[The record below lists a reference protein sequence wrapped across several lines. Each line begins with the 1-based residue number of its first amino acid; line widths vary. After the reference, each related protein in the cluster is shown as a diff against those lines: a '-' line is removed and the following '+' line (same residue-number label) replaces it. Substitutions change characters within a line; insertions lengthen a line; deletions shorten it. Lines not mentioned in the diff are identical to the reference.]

1 VSAVKILIADDSRVM
16 RQIVTRTLR
25 QAGYSGHDLV
35 EAENGRQAY
44 DAVVSERPDLVL
56 SDWNMPEMTGVE
68 VLRALRAAGVAVPF
82 GFVTSESS
90 DVMRTTAEA
99 AGALFLITKPFT
111 ADSFRDA
118 LDPILG

>member
-1 VSAVKILIADDSRVM
+1 MKILIADDSRVM

-25 QAGYSGHDLV
+25 QAGYEGHELV
-35 EAENGRQAY
+35 EAADGRQAY
-44 DAVVSERPDLVL
+44 DAAVSERPDLVL

-68 VLRALRAAGVAVPF
+68 VLRALRADGVQVPF
-82 GFVTSESS
+82 GFVTSESTAE
-90 DVMRTTAEA
+90 MLQAAEA

-111 ADSFRDA
+111 AETFRDK